1 MNCHYYQAGACR
13 SCTLIQTPYSQQLA
27 SKQEKAQQLLAPWP
41 SVSWHPPVASAQ
53 EDFRNKA
60 KLVVTGSS
68 QQPKLG
74 ILGPKFEGQDLRDC
88 PLYTPQI
95 RQAIPVLEE
104 LIRRAKLTPYSVAQ
118 KKGELKNILV
128 TSSDRGQLMVRFV
141 LRSKKLLVAI
151 RSQLDWF
158 QGQLPQ
164 LEVVSINLLREHVA
178 LVEGPEE
185 IILTQAKTLPMQVG
199 SLTLHLR
206 PQSFF
211 QTNTAIASALYQRG
225 ASWVKQVAPASLW
238 DLYCGVGGFAL
249 FAAQQLGPDS
259 RVTGIEISTEAIAS
273 AQRTV
278 AEAGLSGI
286 DFIAQDATSYALES
300 GQVPQMLV
308 MNPPRRGI
316 GQQLAQWVEASG
328 IEQVVYSSCNV
339 ESFAKDLAAM
349 PSYRPVEG
357 QVMDM
362 FPHSSHFEAIFRL
375 ERI

>member
-151 RSQLDWF
+151 RSQLDWL

-199 SLTLHLR
+199 GLTLHLR

-225 ASWVKQVAPASLW
+225 ASWVKQATPASLW

-300 GQVPQMLV
+300 GQAPQMLV

>member
-1 MNCHYYQAGACR
+1 MNCHYYQAGACH

-151 RSQLDWF
+151 RSQLDWL

-199 SLTLHLR
+199 GLTLHLR

-225 ASWVKQVAPASLW
+225 ASWVKQATPASLW

-316 GQQLAQWVEASG
+316 GQQLAQWVETSG

>member
-27 SKQEKAQQLLAPWP
+27 SKQEKAQQLLVPWP

-151 RSQLDWF
+151 RSQLDWL

-199 SLTLHLR
+199 GLTLHLR

>member
-151 RSQLDWF
+151 RSQLDWL

-199 SLTLHLR
+199 GLTLHLR

-225 ASWVKQVAPASLW
+225 ASWVKQAAPASLW

>member
-104 LIRRAKLTPYSVAQ
+104 LIRRAKLAPYSVAQ

-151 RSQLDWF
+151 RSQLDWL

-199 SLTLHLR
+199 GLTLHLR

-225 ASWVKQVAPASLW
+225 ASWVKQAAPASLW

-278 AEAGLSGI
+278 AEAGLNGI

-375 ERI
+375 ERA

>member
-151 RSQLDWF
+151 RSQLDWL

-199 SLTLHLR
+199 GLTLHLR

-225 ASWVKQVAPASLW
+225 ASWVKQAAPASLW

-316 GQQLAQWVEASG
+316 GQQLAQWVETSG

-339 ESFAKDLAAM
+339 ESFAKDLTAM

>member
-1 MNCHYYQAGACR
+1 MNCHYYQAGVCR

-88 PLYTPQI
+88 PLYTPKI

-151 RSQLDWF
+151 RSQLDWL

-199 SLTLHLR
+199 GLTLHLR

-225 ASWVKQVAPASLW
+225 ASWVKQAAPASLW

-316 GQQLAQWVEASG
+316 GQQLAQWVETSG

-339 ESFAKDLAAM
+339 ESFVKDLAAM

>member
-151 RSQLDWF
+151 RSQLDWL

-199 SLTLHLR
+199 GLTLHLR

-225 ASWVKQVAPASLW
+225 ASWVKQATPASLW

-316 GQQLAQWVEASG
+316 GQQLAQWVETSG

>member
-128 TSSDRGQLMVRFV
+128 TSSESGQLMVRFV

-151 RSQLDWF
+151 RSQLDWL

-199 SLTLHLR
+199 GLTLHLR

-225 ASWVKQVAPASLW
+225 ASWVKQAAPASLW